1 MSGLEPSETWTGG
14 FGRPISSNPGSLHP
28 PTAEPGETAKPNA
41 NGEAL
46 PAASRRH
53 RSPRDRLA
61 EARDHLQV
69 LGEPNLQRLLA
80 AQLTSF
86 SGDFIVIAALPFA
99 VFSIG
104 GSGTE
109 VSIAFGISG
118 LFEVAL
124 VLFGGA
130 IGDRFARRSIMIAA
144 DLTRLASQAILAALL
159 ITGEAQFWQLLLV
172 QIVQGSGAAF
182 FNPSMSGLV
191 PEVVPEKYIEDAN
204 ALLTIVLAAGA
215 MLGPAL
221 AGVVIALGSAGWAF
235 AVDALTFG
243 VSAAL
248 LARIRIASPAPS
260 AEGSLIGVLVEGW
273 GHFRRQTWLWIVV
286 LEFSLLN
293 ALVFGPFQVLGA
305 SAAKESLGGPGSWA
319 LILAAAGGGRLV
331 GGLVALIWRPR
342 RPLFTSLALL
352 ASWAAPLTLLAVA
365 APLPTIAGSAFV
377 AGTTI
382 GVFGA
387 IWHSTMQTKI
397 RKDQLSRM
405 SSYDWLGSLGLLP
418 FGYAIASGSQ
428 ALIGSDATLAASAL
442 IIVIATA
449 IVIPQPAIREMF
461 RREPRQRLV
470 LATTSGTVP
479 LP

>member
-1 MSGLEPSETWTGG
+1 
-14 FGRPISSNPGSLHP
+14 
-28 PTAEPGETAKPNA
+28 
-41 NGEAL
+41 
-46 PAASRRH
+46 
-53 RSPRDRLA
+53 
-61 EARDHLQV
+61 V

-80 AQLTSF
+80 GQLTSF

-104 GSGTE
+104 GSGTQ
-109 VSIAFGISG
+109 VSIAFGVAG

-130 IGDRFARRSIMIAA
+130 IGDRFTRRSIMIAA

-159 ITGEAQFWQLLLV
+159 ISGEAQFWQLLLV
-172 QIVQGSGAAF
+172 QVVQGGGAAF

-191 PEVVPEKYIEDAN
+191 PEVVPEQYIEDAN

-221 AGVVIALGSAGWAF
+221 AGAAIALGSAGWAF

-248 LARIRIASPAPS
+248 LARIRIASPSPA
-260 AEGSLIGVLVEGW
+260 AEGSLVGVLVEGW

-305 SAAKESLGGPGSWA
+305 SAAEESLGGPGSWA

-331 GGLVALIWRPR
+331 GGLIALIWRPR
-342 RPLFTSLALL
+342 RPLLTSLALL
-352 ASWAAPLTLLAVA
+352 VSWVAPLTLLAIA
-365 APLPTIAGSAFV
+365 APLPAIAGSAFA
-377 AGTTI
+377 AGATI
-382 GVFGA
+382 GIFGA
-387 IWHSTMQTKI
+387 IWHSTMQTRI

-428 ALIGSDATLAASAL
+428 ALIGGDATLIASAL
-442 IIVIATA
+442 IVVTATA
-449 IVIPQPAIREMF
+449 IVIPQAAIREIF
-461 RREPRQRLV
+461 RREPQRRLTLV
-470 LATTSGTVP
+470 TTSGTVP
-479 LP
+479 FP